1 MLQEYLQKIYT
12 LGLIISLNFRYKA
25 WGSLMQNAFRRQ
37 IHRGKSRLVQITWH
51 SAKKKTKNNC
61 IVYGFSLG
69 GNKNILNSDDV
80 SITLQT
86 YKAIKLYT
94 LILLY
99 VKNELY
105 QVNILGGLARWLRGQ
120 ECFLD

>member
-1 MLQEYLQKIYT
+1 M
-12 LGLIISLNFRYKA
+12 
-25 WGSLMQNAFRRQ
+25 
-37 IHRGKSRLVQITWH
+37 
-51 SAKKKTKNNC
+51 
-61 IVYGFSLG
+61 GFLWG

-105 QVNILGGLARWLRGQ
+105 QVNMLGGLARRLRGQ

>member
-1 MLQEYLQKIYT
+1 MLNHTTYFVLVRVDNQMKDKRAVEPTHVCLIVQHLMFYTIGTTYKKIYT
-12 LGLIISLNFRYKA
+12 LGLIISLNFRYKV

-69 GNKNILNSDDV
+69 G
-80 SITLQT
+80 
-86 YKAIKLYT
+86 
-94 LILLY
+94 
-99 VKNELY
+99 
-105 QVNILGGLARWLRGQ
+105 
-120 ECFLD
+120 